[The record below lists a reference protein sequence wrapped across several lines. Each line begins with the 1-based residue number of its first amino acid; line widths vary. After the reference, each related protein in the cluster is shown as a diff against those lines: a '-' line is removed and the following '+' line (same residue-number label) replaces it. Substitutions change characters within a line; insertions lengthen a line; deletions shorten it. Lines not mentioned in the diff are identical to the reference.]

1 MIQPQEPRRN
11 LRKNG
16 IMAPTPEEIIKEYH
30 DDPALVERVAHRN
43 TPSKIEIVPP
53 NPAWPQTFAGLK
65 TLIVD
70 ALGPTA
76 IAVEHVGST
85 SVPGLPAKDIIDID
99 LIVPDSTDESS
110 YVARLESAG
119 FHFLLREPAWH
130 QHRFF
135 CRYEPAANLH
145 VFGPEAVEP
154 VRHRIFRDWLLSHP
168 DDREVYAETKRGAM
182 RESVQLGE
190 DMMQYTARKD
200 AVVRGI
206 LQKAFRSL
214 GYIA

>member
-1 MIQPQEPRRN
+1 MP
-11 LRKNG
+11 
-16 IMAPTPEEIIKEYH
+16 PTPEEIVREYY
-30 DDPALVERVAHRN
+30 DDPTLVERVAHRT
-43 TPSKIEIVPP
+43 TPSKMEIVEP
-53 NPAWPQTFAGLK
+53 NPTWPQTFAMLK
-65 TLIVD
+65 ALIVD

-76 IAVEHVGST
+76 LVVEHTGST
-85 SVPGLPAKDIIDID
+85 SVPGLPAKDVIDID
-99 LIVPDSTDESS
+99 LTVPDPTDEVA
-110 YVARLESAG
+110 YVAPLEAAG

-145 VFGPEAVEP
+145 VFGPDAVEP

-168 DDREVYAETKRGAM
+168 DDKELYAETKREAM
-182 RESVQLGE
+182 TESSQSGE
-190 DMMQYTARKD
+190 NMMQYTERKN

-214 GYIA
+214 GYID